1 MQILQYLKKDHEEVK
16 SLLEQLTN
24 TSERATKKREQ
35 IFTKIKTELTA
46 HAHAEERVF
55 YEPLKE
61 HEESKPDALEGDVE
75 HKIVERLMEEMAAE
89 PMGEETWTAKATVLK
104 ELVEHHV
111 KEEEGDFFKKAR
123 KIFSK
128 QELEEMGAEMDAEK
142 QKELEGASGAAA
154 KPRRKAAAEA
164 RPVR

>member
-111 KEEEGDFFKKAR
+111 KEEESDFFKKAR
-123 KIFSK
+123 KLFSK
-128 QELEEMGAEMDAEK
+128 QELEEMGAEMEAEK
-142 QKELEGASGAAA
+142 QKELGRGA
-154 KPRRKAAAEA
+154 KPRRKAPAAEA
-164 RPVR
+164 RPAR